1 MVTET
6 PDRRGTTTRHR
17 VPSLGAKSNV
27 GALEG
32 GENLE
37 LFGVQRLNEP
47 VCDPIRE

>member
-17 VPSLGAKSNV
+17 VPSL
-27 GALEG
+27 EG
-32 GENLE
+32 QVKRRGIRGRGNLE